1 MMSKRKLYLA
11 VLAGLA
17 PFAMPVLAQAAD
29 VAQDYSQ
36 DSSGAYDWSG
46 IYAGAHVGVSND
58 GFPNPFSNK
67 TGWSLGGQVGTNF
80 QSGMFVYGAEM
91 DASFSNGTRYN
102 IANGAQLERS
112 FDAAAKA
119 RAGVALDRTLVYG
132 TAGYGVTK
140 FTPKHNVSSGDNWEG
155 GLLLGAGVE
164 QAISDKVSG
173 KIEYNHVGYGK
184 VRSVVGG
191 VKQSDELDSNT
202 LKAGLN
208 YRF

>member
-1 MMSKRKLYLA
+1 MSTRNLFF
-11 VLAGLA
+11 VLIAGLA
-17 PFAMPVLAQAAD
+17 PVVMPAVAHAAD
-29 VAQDYSQ
+29 MASGYQE
-36 DSSGAYDWSG
+36 SSGAYDWSG
-46 IYAGAHVGVSND
+46 IYGGGHVGVSND
-58 GFPNPFSNK
+58 GFPNPFSSK
-67 TGWSLGGQVGTNF
+67 TGWSLGGQVGANF

-91 DASFSNGTRYN
+91 DASFSNGTRHN
-102 IANGAQLERS
+102 IANGAQLERN

-140 FTPKHNVSSGDNWEG
+140 FTPKSNVSSGDNWEG
-155 GLLLGAGVE
+155 GILLGAGVE

-173 KIEYNHVGYGK
+173 KIEYNHVDYGK
-184 VRSVVGG
+184 VRSTVGG
-191 VKQSDELDSNT
+191 VKQADELGSNT

>member
-1 MMSKRKLYLA
+1 MSMRNLFLA
-11 VLAGLA
+11 LIAGLT
-17 PFAMPVLAQAAD
+17 PVAMPAIAYAAD
-29 VAQDYSQ
+29 MASGYQESG
-36 DSSGAYDWSG
+36 SGAYDWSG
-46 IYAGAHVGVSND
+46 IYAGGHVGVSND

-67 TGWSLGGQVGTNF
+67 TGWSLGGQVGANF

-91 DASFSNGTRYN
+91 DASFSNGTVYN

-140 FTPKHNVSSGDNWEG
+140 FTPKSNVSSGDNWEG
-155 GLLLGAGVE
+155 GILLGAGVE

-173 KIEYNHVGYGK
+173 KLEYNHVDYGK
-184 VRSVVGG
+184 VRSTVGG